1 MLLNHFLFVFG
12 LLVYAGY
19 GIPGFCYLAAAVTL
33 AYTLGRLIP
42 KHKWLL
48 WPGAALP
55 GLWLLLVKLQP
66 VTGLSLL
73 APMGISYFTLRIIAY
88 MVDVYKEEYAPE
100 RNFFRFALTMTYLPH
115 LFLGPIEPYHTM
127 ASALFEGRRVTW
139 EGIGDG
145 LVRLA
150 WGGFKKLVI
159 SARISVIVGTIS
171 ADPATYHG
179 AYALAA
185 MLLYSLQLYTDF
197 SGGIDMV
204 LGVSR
209 MLGVRLSEN
218 FRAPYLSQSVR
229 EFWKRWHIT
238 LGAWLMKYVYIP
250 LGGNRKG
257 KVRKVINLIITFLVS
272 GIWHGVEYL
281 LWGLFNG
288 LFVACGDKL
297 KTKCRLLN
305 RIGTY
310 LLISFLW
317 AFFIWPTAA
326 VAGKMLLSVATTFN
340 YGAFFAGIGALGLG
354 LGDWIVLGAA
364 LLILGI
370 WDVFEEKLKA
380 FWKPL
385 RPWIKTAVIGV
396 LALLVV
402 TFGMYGIGFNA
413 ESFIYSRF

>member
-1 MLLNHFLFVFG
+1 MILNVLLFIAG
-12 LLVYAGY
+12 LLVYGSY
-19 GIPGFCYLAAAVTL
+19 GLWGFVYLLGAVAL
-33 AYTLGRLIP
+33 AYAMGLLIP

-48 WPGAALP
+48 WVGVALNA
-55 GLWLLLVKLQP
+55 LWLLLVKLTP
-66 VTGLSLL
+66 VTGFSIL
-73 APMGISYFTLRIIAY
+73 APMGISYFTLRLIAY
-88 MVDVYKEEYAPE
+88 MVDVSKEEYPPE
-100 RNFFRFALTMTYLPH
+100 RNIFRFGLTMTYLPH
-115 LFLGPIEPYHTM
+115 LFLGPIEPYGNM
-127 ASALFEGRRVTW
+127 ADALFQNRKVTW

-150 WGGFKKLVI
+150 WGGFKKLII
-159 SARISVIVGTIS
+159 SARLSVIVGAIS
-171 ADPATYHG
+171 ADPATYNG
-179 AYALAA
+179 AFALAA

-197 SGGIDMV
+197 SGGMDMV
-204 LGVSR
+204 LGISR

-257 KVRKVINLIITFLVS
+257 KVRKVINLLITFLVS

-281 LWGLFNG
+281 LWGLGNG
-288 LFVACGDKL
+288 IAVAFGDKL

-305 RIGTY
+305 QIGTY
-310 LLISFLW
+310 LLISLLW

-326 VAGKMLLSVATTFN
+326 LAGKMLLSVATTFN
-340 YGAFFAGIGALGLG
+340 YGTFIKTIGTLGLTA
-354 LGDWIVLGAA
+354 GDWIVLGAA
-364 LLILGI
+364 LLVLAL
-370 WDVFEEKLKA
+370 WDVLEEKGKA

-385 RPWIKTAVIGV
+385 RPWVKTAIVGV
-396 LALLVV
+396 LALLVAL
-402 TFGMYGIGFNA
+402 FGMYGIGFNA